1 MNCKGCNTRV
11 PEGKKSCPHCGA
23 EIKNPGSYSSSSR
36 ATVLPAPEL
45 STARD
50 DTDDFV
56 ELEDAADE
64 EPPKPAP
71 RPKAKKSPP
80 PKKSA
85 PKRAPDPEP
94 AAPMVAT
101 DAESLRG
108 ILAEDPET
116 LEAGL
121 SVYTDAE
128 GTPLGAGY
136 ASGVGDIDLLAR
148 SDEGELVV
156 VMISDPDDEGE
167 TLVADVLQ
175 RIGWVRKHVAT
186 DQERVRGIVL
196 CEQPPESLSYT
207 AAAVADTVRFK
218 TFRIALTFADLEL

>member
-1 MNCKGCNTRV
+1 MHCKGCNTRV
-11 PEGKKSCPHCGA
+11 PDGKKSCPHCGA
-23 EIKNPGSYSSSSR
+23 EIKNAGSYSSSSR

-50 DTDDFV
+50 DGDDFV
-56 ELEDAADE
+56 ELEDAADD
-64 EPPKPAP
+64 EPPTPAP
-71 RPKAKKSPP
+71 RRKAKKSPP
-80 PKKSA
+80 AKKPA
-85 PKRAPDPEP
+85 AKPAPEP
-94 AAPMVAT
+94 EPAPMVAT
-101 DAESLRG
+101 DAEGLRG
-108 ILAEDPET
+108 ILAEDPEM

-121 SVYTDAE
+121 SIYCDGE

-148 SDEGELVV
+148 SDDGELVV
-156 VMISDPDDEGE
+156 VMISGEDDEGE

-218 TFRIALTFADLEL
+218 TFRIALTFADLEI